1 MNEARPPALDRD
13 AAAALIEPLTD
24 IVIRAGAAILAVNR
38 SAMKVDGKTD
48 GSPVTEADL
57 AADRIIAEGLAQVAP
72 DIPSLSEERVRQ
84 ATLPYK
90 ESFFL
95 IDPLDGTKEFV
106 AGRNEFTVNLALV
119 THGTPLLGIVSAPA
133 LGLIWRGIVGRG
145 AERLTLGKGKPLIE
159 PVRTRPCPPRGQ
171 PWTVAVSRSHG
182 DARTEAFIAARP
194 GAVRC
199 ELGSAVKFGRV
210 AEGGVDIYPR
220 LSPTSEWDVAAGQAV
235 VAAAGG
241 RITDSSGAALVFG
254 TGRRTSSFRNSS
266 PGAIRTRRPERVRS
280 PGERSDPGSGARR
293 MEYVKSSPL
302 FPGSLRSP
310 GLRQLANY
318 CASPRSSA
326 GQRAAASFRKR
337 CRLGGERIAVFLA
350 AEQIEPLARDH
361 PKARVARIG
370 HPSSQIDRVVA
381 AELRPVDLRM
391 RHERGAVALVA
402 ETPDGAGFAG
412 LEVGQPLGC
421 HGFREIGDGIEALD
435 GEPGIAVHHH
445 PLGGRGPT
453 RQNQG

>member
-1 MNEARPPALDRD
+1 M
-13 AAAALIEPLTD
+13 
-24 IVIRAGAAILAVNR
+24 
-38 SAMKVDGKTD
+38 
-48 GSPVTEADL
+48 
-57 AADRIIAEGLAQVAP
+57 
-72 DIPSLSEERVRQ
+72 
-84 ATLPYK
+84 LPYK

-159 PVRTRPCPPRGQ
+159 QVRTRPCPPPGQ

-254 TGRRTSSFRNSS
+254 TGRKDFIVPEFIAWGDPNA
-266 PGAIRTRRPERVRS
+266 AI
-280 PGERSDPGSGARR
+280 
-293 MEYVKSSPL
+293 
-302 FPGSLRSP
+302 
-310 GLRQLANY
+310 
-318 CASPRSSA
+318 
-326 GQRAAASFRKR
+326 
-337 CRLGGERIAVFLA
+337 
-350 AEQIEPLARDH
+350 
-361 PKARVARIG
+361 
-370 HPSSQIDRVVA
+370 
-381 AELRPVDLRM
+381 
-391 RHERGAVALVA
+391 
-402 ETPDGAGFAG
+402 
-412 LEVGQPLGC
+412 
-421 HGFREIGDGIEALD
+421 
-435 GEPGIAVHHH
+435 
-445 PLGGRGPT
+445 
-453 RQNQG
+453 